1 MAPVIPAA
9 GTLPWRRRDG
19 RLEVALVHRPKYDD
33 WSWAKGKLDP
43 GEPLC
48 VAAAR
53 ETLEETGL
61 QVRLG
66 IPLPGATYTVL
77 DGEGGPA
84 TKQVHY
90 WAAQVVGGA
99 GTLEHEIDEVRWVD
113 ARTAHELLDY
123 VRDREQLLAVV
134 RSDREDGLQTWP
146 LVLLRHAKSRPRSR
160 WKGDDRK
167 RPLDAVGREQADDV
181 ARVLGAY
188 GVKRVV
194 SSSSVRCVQT
204 VEPYAA
210 RLGTRIRA
218 EDSLSEEGFAAD
230 PGPAVAQLHKL
241 LDRARPVVV
250 CTHGPVLP
258 TLLDVLGS
266 RVRADSDCTASA
278 REQLVSAGESSMR
291 KGEVLVAHLTSSGDA
306 ARVVAVER
314 IDT

>member
-1 MAPVIPAA
+1 VAPVIPAA
-9 GTLPWRRRDG
+9 GTLPWRRREG

-53 ETLEETGL
+53 ETFEETGL
-61 QVRLG
+61 QVSLG
-66 IPLPGATYTVL
+66 IPLPRATYTVL

-84 TKQVHY
+84 TKEVHY
-90 WAAQVVGGA
+90 WAAQVVGGS
-99 GTLEHEIDEVRWVD
+99 GVLEHEIDEVRWVD

-123 VRDREQLLAVV
+123 GRDREQLLAVV
-134 RSDREDGLQTWP
+134 RADREDGLQTWP

-181 ARVLGAY
+181 ARILGAY
-188 GVKRVV
+188 GIKRVV
-194 SSSSVRCVQT
+194 TSSSVRCVQT

-210 RLGTRIRA
+210 RLATRIKA
-218 EDSLSEEGFAAD
+218 TDSLSEEGFDAD
-230 PGPAVAQLHKL
+230 PGPAVDHLHKL
-241 LDRARPVVV
+241 LERAMPVVV
-250 CTHGPVLP
+250 CSHGPVLP
-258 TLLDVLGS
+258 TLLEVLGG
-266 RVRADSDCTASA
+266 RVREDSDCAASA
-278 REQLVSAGESSMR
+278 REQLASAGASPMR
-291 KGEVLVAHLTSSGDA
+291 KGEALVAHLTDSGDA
-306 ARVVAVER
+306 ARVIAVER